1 MRDLKFL
8 TAETKRG
15 KVVPGRSVSLLGDDK
30 CLLGV
35 LVLFQLLAQ
44 FYQFGCWE
52 MYFHISTE
60 YILSRGFP
68 ALEGAEVGQF
78 LMGCGEG

>member
-30 CLLGV
+30 LLVGG
-35 LVLFQLLAQ
+35 
-44 FYQFGCWE
+44 FGPFSVASPILPIW
-52 MYFHISTE
+52 MLGNVFPHFNRIYFVKGIPCA
-60 YILSRGFP
+60 G
-68 ALEGAEVGQF
+68 GG
-78 LMGCGEG
+78 